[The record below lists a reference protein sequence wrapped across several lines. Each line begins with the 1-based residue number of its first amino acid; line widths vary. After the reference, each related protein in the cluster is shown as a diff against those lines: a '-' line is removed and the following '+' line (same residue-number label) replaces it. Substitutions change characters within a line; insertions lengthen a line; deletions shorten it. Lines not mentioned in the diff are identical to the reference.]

1 MKDLLIIGAGG
12 MGRDVTWLVER
23 INADGGDWN
32 ILGFIDDNP
41 EIRGKELVG
50 YKVIGGI
57 NDICLYSDAYVVCS
71 IADTGTRKEITEKIR
86 KEFPNQ
92 KFATLIDPTVEKS
105 NYVSIGDGTIV
116 CMHTIIT
123 MNVKIGSHV
132 LITSGCTIGH
142 DTVVGDYVTFYP
154 NATVSGF
161 TTVGEGA
168 ELGTGMQAIQCRTI
182 GKNSVIGAGSVVV
195 RDIPDNC
202 TAVGN
207 PAKPIKFRR

>member
-12 MGRDVTWLVER
+12 MGRDVTWLVDR
-23 INADGGDWN
+23 INAAALQWN

-50 YKVIGGI
+50 HKVIGGI
-57 NDICLYSDAYVVCS
+57 ADIKNYPDAYVVCS
-71 IADTGTRKEITEKIR
+71 IANTQVRKRIISRIKAD
-86 KEFPNQ
+86 FPNQ

-105 NYVSIGDGTIV
+105 DYVTIGEGTII

-123 MNVKIGSHV
+123 MNIKIGEHV
-132 LITSGCTIGH
+132 LIASGCTIGH
-142 DTVVGDYVTFYP
+142 DTAVNDFVTFYP

-161 TTVGEGA
+161 TVVGECA
-168 ELGTGMQAIQCRTI
+168 ELGTGMQAIQEKTI
-182 GKNSVIGAGSVVV
+182 GRNTIVGAGSVVV

-207 PAKPIKFRR
+207 PAKPIKFHR